1 MNWKY
6 LFPVF
11 ALVVACE
18 ASKEAEVIEEPSKE
32 IASVINPIDG
42 IEDVPNVY
50 KVSAQ
55 EASTIDLGNGGSIK
69 FPENAFVDKDGNP
82 VQGSVDVEWQEFHT
96 LGDIMLSGIPMKYDS
111 AGVQFDLV
119 SGGMFTIDASQNGN
133 EIEIAPDKQVEVNV
147 ASIQDTPCYN
157 FYELDEKTGDW
168 KYETTKEGEKL
179 EETATAEQP
188 AAPTN
193 PDLLDVNVN
202 TDKFPELAKL
212 DILGWKA
219 KKSLEDGEKGM
230 LKRGSTVVRLTKSD
244 AEGFTIEAKTA
255 SERVIVIPVEPYT
268 LQMAMKD
275 SKANRKQ
282 LNQSI
287 AETREFEK
295 DLAAGRVIR
304 SIEIDNFGTYNWDII
319 NKRDNSLPLF
329 AKFNYPESVN
339 TQLVSLFLIS
349 PEENVIVAYNP
360 KEEKRFSFDPNLKN
374 CLIAILP
381 GNKVVSVPDSG
392 FSTARGLRK
401 GQICEFDFQETGI
414 KLTSSKDIMNHLN
427 ELI

>member
-6 LFPVF
+6 ILPAF
-11 ALVVACE
+11 ALIAACE
-18 ASKEAEVIEEPSKE
+18 APKDAEVIDEPSKE
-32 IASVINPIDG
+32 VVSVINPIEG
-42 IEDVPNVY
+42 IEEAPTMF

-69 FPENAFVDKDGNP
+69 FPENAFVDKDGAP
-82 VQGSVDVEWQEFHT
+82 VQGNVDVEWQEFHT

-111 AGVQFDLV
+111 AGVQFDLE
-119 SGGMFTIDASQNGN
+119 SGGMFTINASQNGN
-133 EIEIAPDKQVEVNV
+133 EIEIAPEKKVEVNV

-168 KYETTKEGEKL
+168 KYETTKEGEKV
-179 EETATAEQP
+179 EETTEVEFTAATK
-188 AAPTN
+188 

-202 TDKFPELAKL
+202 TDGFPELAKL
-212 DILGWKA
+212 DIVGWEA
-219 KKSLEDGEKGM
+219 KRNLSDREKGT
-230 LKRGSTVVRLTKSD
+230 LKRGSTKVRLVKSD
-244 AEGFTIEAKTA
+244 TDGLALEAKTA
-255 SERVIVIPVEPYT
+255 SEKVMMIPVEPYT
-268 LQMAMKD
+268 LDKALKD

-295 DLAAGRVIR
+295 ELAAGRVIR
-304 SIEIDNFGTYNWDII
+304 SIDIDNFGTYNWDII
-319 NKRDNSLPLF
+319 YKRDNSLPLF
-329 AKFNYPESVN
+329 AKFNYPNSVN

-349 PEENVIVAYNP
+349 PEENVIVSYNA
-360 KEEKRFSFDPNLKN
+360 EEDEMFSFDPRMKN

-381 GNKVVSVPDSG
+381 GNKVVSVSDNG
-392 FSTARGLRK
+392 FTKARGLKK

-427 ELI
+427 ALI